1 MNAVRPAR
9 TQIVQK
15 FSKVHLRFSPYNNCR
30 KKDCKNP
37 PKVNDGKAEAGMNRK
52 RKNEKK
58 TIGLAALLVASQL
71 LQVANVS
78 ADSQEYSGV
87 TQIASEDV
95 YLDANDLEVSL
106 EVAEVC
112 VAAGDSVQ
120 EGDVLLRLTSDSYEK
135 AVAYYTAALL
145 RARSSLTDTQLEY
158 DQGILAA
165 KYTYEMAQA
174 EAENAESVKEY
185 QTNEVTGALTEHAD
199 TLEDITDRI
208 EELTD
213 GIADGSYATG
223 SSSSGGTSGT
233 GSAGG
238 GSASGKAS
246 DGKQESETQ
255 SEGGQSES
263 DAQSNGNESESTGE
277 SENRQ
282 PESDTSGNEQESN
295 AQTESGTGSS
305 EQPGN
310 GEQETGNQTDN
321 DQQQTDNNIGSD
333 TSEKSVAELKQELTA
348 TLEEMD
354 TRGTSIT
361 ETLKQLTDR
370 LSTEET
376 DNQSDYDTY
385 ANQLDNLITEL
396 TADIRTQEQAKEKLQ
411 AGSETALDDSI
422 AGNTRVLESLQDIQK
437 RLQKYQGLIGT
448 VLGLLDAGNASVM
461 VDADMLEDI
470 TEYIQLQEQCS
481 SLYTELVT
489 RYEKELA
496 DNANTPNETLP
507 DGSGSN
513 SSKETETGSDDTKSN
528 TQETESNA
536 PQSDIQNPETGE
548 SESGSGMNGQPST
561 EEGTDREGTS
571 GGGMPSGSTGNGM
584 ASGFSGGTG
593 SMSSGASA
601 DSSSAGAA
609 QSGQSVS
616 MGTDGFDMSSADI
629 SILGN
634 AYDLT
639 QVKNLLEQEPSDE
652 DAAEDLLEQLTDS
665 LEEVQT
671 QYEELQRMEKIY
683 ELQIQYTYDTTN
695 LSAQLAEITYEQ
707 ELQEWEDTLAEA
719 KKEKEATEE
728 QKAMLDAMTDGTI
741 CAEQSGIVASV
752 SYDEGD
758 KISSSVPVISYYDT
772 DTVTVTLE
780 IPQEEI
786 AGIAVGQ
793 TVKVQMD
800 RFGTIEGTVSEKSVE
815 PESGTSRT
823 NVIYTVEVSIE
834 NETGRINSGTAATV
848 TFSEAENVG
857 EEGQE

>member
-1 MNAVRPAR
+1 
-9 TQIVQK
+9 
-15 FSKVHLRFSPYNNCR
+15 
-30 KKDCKNP
+30 
-37 PKVNDGKAEAGMNRK
+37 MNRK

-71 LQVANVS
+71 FQVANVS

-87 TQIASEDV
+87 TQIASEEV
-95 YLDANDLEVSL
+95 YLDVNDLEVSL
-106 EVAEVC
+106 EIAEVC

-120 EGDVLLRLTSDSYEK
+120 EGDALLKLTGDSYEK

-185 QTNEVTGALTEHAD
+185 QTNEVTSALTEHAD
-199 TLEDITDRI
+199 TLEDIADRI

-233 GSAGG
+233 GSTGG

-255 SEGGQSES
+255 SEGGQQES
-263 DAQSNGNESESTGE
+263 S
-277 SENRQ
+277 
-282 PESDTSGNEQESN
+282 TSGNEQESN
-295 AQTESGTGSS
+295 AQTESETGS
-305 EQPGN
+305 N
-310 GEQETGNQTDN
+310 EQETGNQTDN
-321 DQQQTDNNIGSD
+321 DQQQTDNNIGSG
-333 TSEKSVAELKQELTA
+333 TPEKSVAELKQELTA

-361 ETLKQLTDR
+361 EALKQLTDH
-370 LSTEET
+370 LGTEET

-385 ANQLDNLITEL
+385 ANQLNNLITEL
-396 TADIRTQEQAKEKLQ
+396 TADIRAQEQAKEKLQ
-411 AGSETALDDSI
+411 DGSETALDDSI

-470 TEYIQLQEQCS
+470 TEYIQLQEKCS
-481 SLYTELVT
+481 SLYTELIT
-489 RYEKELA
+489 RYEEELA
-496 DNANTPNETLP
+496 DNANTPSETLP
-507 DGSGSN
+507 DGSGSD
-513 SSKETETGSDDTKSN
+513 SSKETEAGNDDTKPDV
-528 TQETESNA
+528 QETESNGL
-536 PQSDIQNPETGE
+536 QETDE

-571 GGGMPSGSTGNGM
+571 GGGMPSGSSGNSM

-593 SMSSGASA
+593 GMSAGASA

-609 QSGQSVS
+609 QSGQSAS

-639 QVKNLLEQEPSDE
+639 QVKSLLEQEPSDE

-683 ELQIQYTYDTTN
+683 KLQIQYTYDTTK
-695 LSAQLAEITYEQ
+695 LAAQLAEITYEQ
-707 ELQEWEDTLAEA
+707 ELLEWENTLSEA
-719 KKEKEATEE
+719 KEEQETIEE

-741 CAEQSGIVASV
+741 CAQQNGIVASV

-758 KISSSVPVISYYDT
+758 VISSSVPVISYYDT

-848 TFSEAENVG
+848 TFSEAENAG
-857 EEGQE
+857 EEG

>member
-1 MNAVRPAR
+1 
-9 TQIVQK
+9 
-15 FSKVHLRFSPYNNCR
+15 
-30 KKDCKNP
+30 
-37 PKVNDGKAEAGMNRK
+37 MNRK

-71 LQVANVS
+71 FQVANVS

-87 TQIASEDV
+87 TQIASEEV
-95 YLDANDLEVSL
+95 YLDVNDLEVSL
-106 EVAEVC
+106 EIAEVC

-120 EGDVLLRLTSDSYEK
+120 EGDALLKLTGDSYEK

-185 QTNEVTGALTEHAD
+185 QTNEVTSALTEHAD
-199 TLEDITDRI
+199 TLEDIADRI

-233 GSAGG
+233 GSTGG

-246 DGKQESETQ
+246 GGVQESETQ
-255 SEGGQSES
+255 SEGGQQES
-263 DAQSNGNESESTGE
+263 S
-277 SENRQ
+277 
-282 PESDTSGNEQESN
+282 TSGNEQESN

-305 EQPGN
+305 EQ
-310 GEQETGNQTDN
+310 ESN
-321 DQQQTDNNIGSD
+321 DQQQTDNNIGSGAP
-333 TSEKSVAELKQELTA
+333 EKSVAELKQELTA

-361 ETLKQLTDR
+361 EALKQLTDH
-370 LSTEET
+370 LGTEET

-385 ANQLDNLITEL
+385 ANQLNNLITEL
-396 TADIRTQEQAKEKLQ
+396 TADIRAQEQAKEKLQ
-411 AGSETALDDSI
+411 DGSETALDDSI

-448 VLGLLDAGNASVM
+448 VLGLLDTGNASVM

-470 TEYIQLQEQCS
+470 TEYIQLQEKCS
-481 SLYTELVT
+481 SLYTELIT
-489 RYEKELA
+489 RYEEELA
-496 DNANTPNETLP
+496 DNANTPSQTLP
-507 DGSGSN
+507 DGSGSD
-513 SSKETETGSDDTKSN
+513 SSKETEAGNDDTKPD

-561 EEGTDREGTS
+561 EEGIDREGTS
-571 GGGMPSGSTGNGM
+571 GGGIPSGSSGNSM

-593 SMSSGASA
+593 GMSAGASA

-609 QSGQSVS
+609 QSGQSAS

-639 QVKNLLEQEPSDE
+639 QVKSLLEQEPSDE

-683 ELQIQYTYDTTN
+683 KLQIQYTYDTTK
-695 LSAQLAEITYEQ
+695 LAAQLAEITYEQ
-707 ELQEWEDTLAEA
+707 ELLEWENTLSEA
-719 KKEKEATEE
+719 KEEQETIEE

-741 CAEQSGIVASV
+741 CAEQNGIVASV
-752 SYDEGD
+752 SYDEGGV
-758 KISSSVPVISYYDT
+758 ISSSVPVISYYDT

-848 TFSEAENVG
+848 TFSEAENAG
-857 EEGQE
+857 EEG

>member
-1 MNAVRPAR
+1 
-9 TQIVQK
+9 
-15 FSKVHLRFSPYNNCR
+15 
-30 KKDCKNP
+30 
-37 PKVNDGKAEAGMNRK
+37 MNRK

-71 LQVANVS
+71 FQVANVS

-87 TQIASEDV
+87 TQIASEEV
-95 YLDANDLEVSL
+95 YLDVNDLEVSL
-106 EVAEVC
+106 EIAEVC

-120 EGDVLLRLTSDSYEK
+120 EGDALLKLTGDSYEK

-185 QTNEVTGALTEHAD
+185 QTNEVTSALTEHAD
-199 TLEDITDRI
+199 TLEDIADRI

-233 GSAGG
+233 GSTGG

-255 SEGGQSES
+255 SEGGQQES
-263 DAQSNGNESESTGE
+263 S
-277 SENRQ
+277 
-282 PESDTSGNEQESN
+282 TSGNEQESN

-305 EQPGN
+305 EQ
-310 GEQETGNQTDN
+310 ESN
-321 DQQQTDNNIGSD
+321 DQQQTDNNIGSGAP
-333 TSEKSVAELKQELTA
+333 EKSVAELKQELTA

-361 ETLKQLTDR
+361 EALKQLTDH
-370 LSTEET
+370 LGTEET

-385 ANQLDNLITEL
+385 ANQLNNLITEL
-396 TADIRTQEQAKEKLQ
+396 TADIRAQEQAKEKLQ
-411 AGSETALDDSI
+411 DGSETALDDSI

-448 VLGLLDAGNASVM
+448 VLGLLDTGNASVM

-470 TEYIQLQEQCS
+470 TEYIQLQEKCS
-481 SLYTELVT
+481 SLYTELIT
-489 RYEKELA
+489 RYEEELA
-496 DNANTPNETLP
+496 DNANTPSQTLP
-507 DGSGSN
+507 DGSGSD
-513 SSKETETGSDDTKSN
+513 SSKETEAGNDDTKPD

-571 GGGMPSGSTGNGM
+571 GGGMPSGSSGNSM

-593 SMSSGASA
+593 GMSAGASA

-609 QSGQSVS
+609 QSGQSAS

-639 QVKNLLEQEPSDE
+639 QVKSLLEQEPSDE

-683 ELQIQYTYDTTN
+683 KLQIQYTYDTTK
-695 LSAQLAEITYEQ
+695 LAAQLAEITYEQ
-707 ELQEWEDTLAEA
+707 ELLEWENTLSEA
-719 KKEKEATEE
+719 KEEQETIEE

-741 CAEQSGIVASV
+741 CAEQNGIVASV
-752 SYDEGD
+752 SYDEGGV
-758 KISSSVPVISYYDT
+758 ISSSVPVISYYDT

-848 TFSEAENVG
+848 TFSEAENAG
-857 EEGQE
+857 EEG

>member
-1 MNAVRPAR
+1 
-9 TQIVQK
+9 
-15 FSKVHLRFSPYNNCR
+15 
-30 KKDCKNP
+30 
-37 PKVNDGKAEAGMNRK
+37 MNRK

-71 LQVANVS
+71 FQVANVS

-95 YLDANDLEVSL
+95 CLDVNDLEVSL

-120 EGDVLLRLTSDSYEK
+120 EGDALLKLTGDSYEK

-185 QTNEVTGALTEHAD
+185 QTNEVTSALTEHAD
-199 TLEDITDRI
+199 TLEDIADRI

-233 GSAGG
+233 GSTGG
-238 GSASGKAS
+238 GSA
-246 DGKQESETQ
+246 
-255 SEGGQSES
+255 
-263 DAQSNGNESESTGE
+263 
-277 SENRQ
+277 
-282 PESDTSGNEQESN
+282 SGNEQESN
-295 AQTESGTGSS
+295 AQTESETGS
-305 EQPGN
+305 N
-310 GEQETGNQTDN
+310 EQETGNQTDN
-321 DQQQTDNNIGSD
+321 DQQQTDNNIGSG
-333 TSEKSVAELKQELTA
+333 TPEKSVAELKQELTA

-361 ETLKQLTDR
+361 EALKQLTDH
-370 LSTEET
+370 LGTEET

-385 ANQLDNLITEL
+385 ANQLNNLITEL
-396 TADIRTQEQAKEKLQ
+396 TADIRAQEQAKEKLQ
-411 AGSETALDDSI
+411 AGSETVLDDSI

-461 VDADMLEDI
+461 VDADTLEDI
-470 TEYIQLQEQCS
+470 TEYIQLQEKCS
-481 SLYTELVT
+481 SLYTELIT
-489 RYEKELA
+489 RYEEELA

-507 DGSGSN
+507 DGSGSD
-513 SSKETETGSDDTKSN
+513 SSKETEAGSDDTKPDV
-528 TQETESNA
+528 QETESNG
-536 PQSDIQNPETGE
+536 SRETDE

-561 EEGTDREGTS
+561 EKGTDREGTS
-571 GGGMPSGSTGNGM
+571 GGGMPSGSAGNSM

-593 SMSSGASA
+593 SMSAGASA
-601 DSSSAGAA
+601 DSGSAGAA
-609 QSGQSVS
+609 QSGQSAS

-639 QVKNLLEQEPSDE
+639 QVKSLLEQEPSDE

-683 ELQIQYTYDTTN
+683 KLQIQYTYDTTK
-695 LSAQLAEITYEQ
+695 LAAQLAEITYEQ
-707 ELQEWEDTLAEA
+707 ELLEWENTLSEA
-719 KKEKEATEE
+719 KEEQETIEE

-741 CAEQSGIVASV
+741 CAQQNGIVASV

-758 KISSSVPVISYYDT
+758 VISSSVPVISYYDT

-848 TFSEAENVG
+848 TFSEAENAG

>member
-1 MNAVRPAR
+1 
-9 TQIVQK
+9 
-15 FSKVHLRFSPYNNCR
+15 
-30 KKDCKNP
+30 
-37 PKVNDGKAEAGMNRK
+37 MNRK

-95 YLDANDLEVSL
+95 YLDVSDLEVSL

-120 EGDVLLRLTSDSYEK
+120 EGDVLLRLTGDSYEK
-135 AVAYYTAALL
+135 AVAYYSAALL

-174 EAENAESVKEY
+174 EAENAKSVKEY

-199 TLEDITDRI
+199 TMEDITDRI

-255 SEGGQSES
+255 SEGGQQES
-263 DAQSNGNESESTGE
+263 DVQGNGNESESNRE
-277 SENRQ
+277 SE
-282 PESDTSGNEQESN
+282 
-295 AQTESGTGSS
+295 TGSS

-354 TRGTSIT
+354 TCGTSIA

-370 LSTEET
+370 LGTEEA

-385 ANQLDNLITEL
+385 ANQLNNLITEL

-411 AGSETALDDSI
+411 TGSETALDDSI

-470 TEYIQLQEQCS
+470 TEYIQLQEKCS

-507 DGSGSN
+507 DGSGGD
-513 SSKETETGSDDTKSN
+513 SSKETEAGSDDAKSD
-528 TQETESNA
+528 TQETESNG

-561 EEGTDREGTS
+561 EEGTDREGIS
-571 GGGMPSGSTGNGM
+571 GSGMPSGSSGNSMAFGFSGSTGNM
-584 ASGFSGGTG
+584 ASG
-593 SMSSGASA
+593 ALA

-683 ELQIQYTYDTTN
+683 ELQIQYTYDT
-695 LSAQLAEITYEQ
+695 AQLAEITYEQ
-707 ELQEWEDTLAEA
+707 ELLEWQDTLSEAEG
-719 KKEKEATEE
+719 EQETIEE
-728 QKAMLDAMTDGTI
+728 QKAMLDAMTDGAI

-758 KISSSVPVISYYDT
+758 VISSSVPVIRYYDT

-786 AGIAVGQ
+786 AGIVVGQ

-823 NVIYTVEVSIE
+823 NVIYTIEVSIE

-848 TFSEAENVG
+848 TFSETENVG

>member
-1 MNAVRPAR
+1 
-9 TQIVQK
+9 
-15 FSKVHLRFSPYNNCR
+15 
-30 KKDCKNP
+30 
-37 PKVNDGKAEAGMNRK
+37 MNRK

-71 LQVANVS
+71 FQVANVS

-95 YLDANDLEVSL
+95 YLDVNDLEVSL
-106 EVAEVC
+106 EIAEVC

-120 EGDVLLRLTSDSYEK
+120 EGDALLKMTGDSYEK

-185 QTNEVTGALTEHAD
+185 QTNEVTSALTEHAD
-199 TLEDITDRI
+199 TLEDIADRI

-233 GSAGG
+233 GSTGG

-255 SEGGQSES
+255 SEGGQQES
-263 DAQSNGNESESTGE
+263 S
-277 SENRQ
+277 
-282 PESDTSGNEQESN
+282 TSGNEQESN
-295 AQTESGTGSS
+295 AQTESETGSN
-305 EQPGN
+305 EQESN
-310 GEQETGNQTDN
+310 EQETGNQTDN
-321 DQQQTDNNIGSD
+321 DQQQTDNNIGSG
-333 TSEKSVAELKQELTA
+333 TPEKSVAELKQELTA

-385 ANQLDNLITEL
+385 ANQLNNLITEL
-396 TADIRTQEQAKEKLQ
+396 TADIRAQEQAKEKLQ
-411 AGSETALDDSI
+411 AGSETVLDDSI

-448 VLGLLDAGNASVM
+448 VLGRLDAGNASVM
-461 VDADMLEDI
+461 VDADTLEDI
-470 TEYIQLQEQCS
+470 TEYIQLQEKCS
-481 SLYTELVT
+481 NLYTELIT
-489 RYEKELA
+489 RYEEELA

-507 DGSGSN
+507 DGSGSD
-513 SSKETETGSDDTKSN
+513 SSKETEAGSDDTKPDV
-528 TQETESNA
+528 QETESNGL
-536 PQSDIQNPETGE
+536 QETDE

-571 GGGMPSGSTGNGM
+571 GGGMPSGSSGNSM

-601 DSSSAGAA
+601 DSGSAGAA
-609 QSGQSVS
+609 QSGQSAS

-639 QVKNLLEQEPSDE
+639 QVKSLLEQEPSDE

-683 ELQIQYTYDTTN
+683 KLQIQYTYDTTK
-695 LSAQLAEITYEQ
+695 LAAQLAEITYEQ
-707 ELQEWEDTLAEA
+707 ELLEWENTLSEA
-719 KKEKEATEE
+719 KEEQETIEE

-741 CAEQSGIVASV
+741 CAQQNGIVASV

-758 KISSSVPVISYYDT
+758 VISSSVPVISYYDT

-848 TFSEAENVG
+848 TFSEAENAG
-857 EEGQE
+857 EEG

>member
-1 MNAVRPAR
+1 
-9 TQIVQK
+9 
-15 FSKVHLRFSPYNNCR
+15 
-30 KKDCKNP
+30 
-37 PKVNDGKAEAGMNRK
+37 MNRK

-71 LQVANVS
+71 FQVANVS

-95 YLDANDLEVSL
+95 YLDVNDLEVSL

-120 EGDVLLRLTSDSYEK
+120 EGDALLKLTGDSYEK

-185 QTNEVTGALTEHAD
+185 QTNEVTSALTEHAD
-199 TLEDITDRI
+199 TLEDIADRI

-223 SSSSGGTSGT
+223 SSSSGGTSDT
-233 GSAGG
+233 GSTGG

-255 SEGGQSES
+255 SEGGQQES
-263 DAQSNGNESESTGE
+263 S
-277 SENRQ
+277 
-282 PESDTSGNEQESN
+282 TSGNEQESN
-295 AQTESGTGSS
+295 AQTESETGSS
-305 EQPGN
+305 EQ
-310 GEQETGNQTDN
+310 ESN
-321 DQQQTDNNIGSD
+321 DQQQTDNNIGSG
-333 TSEKSVAELKQELTA
+333 TPEKSVAELKQELTA

-361 ETLKQLTDR
+361 EALKQLTDH
-370 LSTEET
+370 LGTEET

-385 ANQLDNLITEL
+385 ANQLNNLITEL
-396 TADIRTQEQAKEKLQ
+396 TADIRAQEQAKEKLQ
-411 AGSETALDDSI
+411 AGSETVLDDSI

-470 TEYIQLQEQCS
+470 TEYIQLQEKCS
-481 SLYTELVT
+481 SLYTELIT

-496 DNANTPNETLP
+496 DNANTPSETLP
-507 DGSGSN
+507 DGSGSD
-513 SSKETETGSDDTKSN
+513 SSKETEAGNDDTKPD

-571 GGGMPSGSTGNGM
+571 GGGMPSGSSGNSM

-593 SMSSGASA
+593 GMSAGASA

-609 QSGQSVS
+609 QSGQSAS
-616 MGTDGFDMSSADI
+616 MGTDRFDMSSADI

-639 QVKNLLEQEPSDE
+639 QVKSLLEQEPSDE

-683 ELQIQYTYDTTN
+683 KLQIQYTYDTTK
-695 LSAQLAEITYEQ
+695 LAAQLAEITYEQ
-707 ELQEWEDTLAEA
+707 ELLEWENTLSEA
-719 KKEKEATEE
+719 KEEQETIEE

-741 CAEQSGIVASV
+741 CAQQNGIVASV

-758 KISSSVPVISYYDT
+758 VISSSVPVISYYDT

-848 TFSEAENVG
+848 TFSEAENAG
-857 EEGQE
+857 EEG

>member
-1 MNAVRPAR
+1 
-9 TQIVQK
+9 
-15 FSKVHLRFSPYNNCR
+15 
-30 KKDCKNP
+30 
-37 PKVNDGKAEAGMNRK
+37 MNRK

-71 LQVANVS
+71 FQVANVS

-87 TQIASEDV
+87 TQIASEEV
-95 YLDANDLEVSL
+95 YLDVNDLEVSL
-106 EVAEVC
+106 EIAEVC

-120 EGDVLLRLTSDSYEK
+120 EGDALLKLTGDSYEK

-185 QTNEVTGALTEHAD
+185 QTNEVTSALTEHAD
-199 TLEDITDRI
+199 TLEDIADRI

-233 GSAGG
+233 GSTGG

-255 SEGGQSES
+255 SEGGQQES
-263 DAQSNGNESESTGE
+263 S
-277 SENRQ
+277 
-282 PESDTSGNEQESN
+282 TSGNEQESN
-295 AQTESGTGSS
+295 AQTESETGSN
-305 EQPGN
+305 EQESN
-310 GEQETGNQTDN
+310 EQETGNQTDN
-321 DQQQTDNNIGSD
+321 DQQQTDNNIGSG
-333 TSEKSVAELKQELTA
+333 TPEKSVAELKQELTA

-361 ETLKQLTDR
+361 EALKQLTDH
-370 LSTEET
+370 LGTEET

-385 ANQLDNLITEL
+385 ANQLNNLITEL
-396 TADIRTQEQAKEKLQ
+396 TADIRAQEQAKEKLQ
-411 AGSETALDDSI
+411 DGSETALDDSI

-448 VLGLLDAGNASVM
+448 VLGLLDTGNASVM
-461 VDADMLEDI
+461 VDADILEDI
-470 TEYIQLQEQCS
+470 TEYIQLQEKCS
-481 SLYTELVT
+481 NLYTELIT

-496 DNANTPNETLP
+496 DNANTPSETLP
-507 DGSGSN
+507 DGSGSD
-513 SSKETETGSDDTKSN
+513 SSKETEAGNDDTKPDV
-528 TQETESNA
+528 QETESNGL
-536 PQSDIQNPETGE
+536 QETDE
-548 SESGSGMNGQPST
+548 SESGSGINGQPST
-561 EEGTDREGTS
+561 EEGTS
-571 GGGMPSGSTGNGM
+571 GGGMPSGSSGNSM

-593 SMSSGASA
+593 GMSAGASA

-609 QSGQSVS
+609 QSGQSAS

-639 QVKNLLEQEPSDE
+639 QVKSLLEQEPSDE

-683 ELQIQYTYDTTN
+683 KLQIQYTYDTTK
-695 LSAQLAEITYEQ
+695 LAAQLAEITYEQ
-707 ELQEWEDTLAEA
+707 ELLEWENTLSEA
-719 KKEKEATEE
+719 KEEQETIEE

-741 CAEQSGIVASV
+741 CAEQNGIVASV

-758 KISSSVPVISYYDT
+758 VISSSVPVISYYDT

-848 TFSEAENVG
+848 TFSEAENAG
-857 EEGQE
+857 EEG

>member
-1 MNAVRPAR
+1 
-9 TQIVQK
+9 
-15 FSKVHLRFSPYNNCR
+15 
-30 KKDCKNP
+30 
-37 PKVNDGKAEAGMNRK
+37 MNRK

-71 LQVANVS
+71 FQVANVS

-95 YLDANDLEVSL
+95 YLDVNDLEVSL
-106 EVAEVC
+106 EIAEVC

-120 EGDVLLRLTSDSYEK
+120 EGDALLKLTGDSYEK

-185 QTNEVTGALTEHAD
+185 QTNEVTSALTEHAD
-199 TLEDITDRI
+199 TLEDIADRI

-233 GSAGG
+233 GSTGG

-246 DGKQESETQ
+246 GGVQESETQ
-255 SEGGQSES
+255 SEGGQQES
-263 DAQSNGNESESTGE
+263 S
-277 SENRQ
+277 
-282 PESDTSGNEQESN
+282 TSGNEQESN

-305 EQPGN
+305 EQ
-310 GEQETGNQTDN
+310 ESN
-321 DQQQTDNNIGSD
+321 DQQQTDNNIGSG
-333 TSEKSVAELKQELTA
+333 TPEKSVAELKQELTA

-361 ETLKQLTDR
+361 EALKQLTDH
-370 LSTEET
+370 LGTEET

-385 ANQLDNLITEL
+385 ANQLNNLITEL
-396 TADIRTQEQAKEKLQ
+396 TADIRAQEQAKEKLQ
-411 AGSETALDDSI
+411 DGSETALDDSI

-470 TEYIQLQEQCS
+470 TEYIQLQEKCS
-481 SLYTELVT
+481 SLYTELIT
-489 RYEKELA
+489 RYEEELA
-496 DNANTPNETLP
+496 DNANTPSETLP
-507 DGSGSN
+507 DGSGSD
-513 SSKETETGSDDTKSN
+513 SSKETEAGNDDTKPD

-571 GGGMPSGSTGNGM
+571 GGGMPSGSSGNSM

-593 SMSSGASA
+593 GMSAGASA

-609 QSGQSVS
+609 QSGQSAS

-639 QVKNLLEQEPSDE
+639 QVKSLLEQEPSDE

-683 ELQIQYTYDTTN
+683 KLQIQYTYDTTK
-695 LSAQLAEITYEQ
+695 LAAQLAEITYEQ
-707 ELQEWEDTLAEA
+707 ELLEWENTLSEA
-719 KKEKEATEE
+719 KEEQETIEE

-741 CAEQSGIVASV
+741 CAQQNGIVASV

-758 KISSSVPVISYYDT
+758 VISSSVPVISYYDT

-848 TFSEAENVG
+848 TFSEAENAG
-857 EEGQE
+857 EEG

>member
-1 MNAVRPAR
+1 
-9 TQIVQK
+9 
-15 FSKVHLRFSPYNNCR
+15 
-30 KKDCKNP
+30 
-37 PKVNDGKAEAGMNRK
+37 MNRK

-95 YLDANDLEVSL
+95 YLDVSDLEVSL

-120 EGDVLLRLTSDSYEK
+120 EGDVLLRLTGDSYEK
-135 AVAYYTAALL
+135 VVAYYSAALL

-174 EAENAESVKEY
+174 EAENAKSVKEY

-199 TLEDITDRI
+199 TMEDITDRI

-213 GIADGSYATG
+213 GIADGSYAMG

-255 SEGGQSES
+255 SEGGQQES
-263 DAQSNGNESESTGE
+263 DVQGNGNESESNRE
-277 SENRQ
+277 SE
-282 PESDTSGNEQESN
+282 
-295 AQTESGTGSS
+295 TGSS

-354 TRGTSIT
+354 TCGTSIA

-370 LSTEET
+370 LGTEEA

-385 ANQLDNLITEL
+385 ANQLNNLITEL

-411 AGSETALDDSI
+411 TGSETALDDSI

-470 TEYIQLQEQCS
+470 TEYIQLQEKCS

-507 DGSGSN
+507 DGSGGD
-513 SSKETETGSDDTKSN
+513 SSKETEAGSDDAKSD
-528 TQETESNA
+528 TQETESNG

-561 EEGTDREGTS
+561 EEGTDREGIS
-571 GGGMPSGSTGNGM
+571 GSGMSSGSSGNSMAFGFSGSTGNM
-584 ASGFSGGTG
+584 ASG
-593 SMSSGASA
+593 ALA

-683 ELQIQYTYDTTN
+683 ELQIQYTYDT
-695 LSAQLAEITYEQ
+695 AQLAEITYEQ
-707 ELQEWEDTLAEA
+707 ELLEWQDTLSEAEG
-719 KKEKEATEE
+719 EQETIEE
-728 QKAMLDAMTDGTI
+728 QKAMLDAMTDGAI

-758 KISSSVPVISYYDT
+758 VISSSVPVIRYYDT

-786 AGIAVGQ
+786 AGIVVGQ

-823 NVIYTVEVSIE
+823 NVIYTIEVSIE
-834 NETGRINSGTAATV
+834 NEAGRINSGTAATV
-848 TFSEAENVG
+848 TFSETENVG

>member
-1 MNAVRPAR
+1 M
-9 TQIVQK
+9 
-15 FSKVHLRFSPYNNCR
+15 
-30 KKDCKNP
+30 
-37 PKVNDGKAEAGMNRK
+37 
-52 RKNEKK
+52 
-58 TIGLAALLVASQL
+58 
-71 LQVANVS
+71 
-78 ADSQEYSGV
+78 
-87 TQIASEDV
+87 
-95 YLDANDLEVSL
+95 
-106 EVAEVC
+106 
-112 VAAGDSVQ
+112 
-120 EGDVLLRLTSDSYEK
+120 
-135 AVAYYTAALL
+135 
-145 RARSSLTDTQLEY
+145 
-158 DQGILAA
+158 
-165 KYTYEMAQA
+165 
-174 EAENAESVKEY
+174 
-185 QTNEVTGALTEHAD
+185 
-199 TLEDITDRI
+199 
-208 EELTD
+208 
-213 GIADGSYATG
+213 
-223 SSSSGGTSGT
+223 
-233 GSAGG
+233 
-238 GSASGKAS
+238 
-246 DGKQESETQ
+246 
-255 SEGGQSES
+255 
-263 DAQSNGNESESTGE
+263 
-277 SENRQ
+277 
-282 PESDTSGNEQESN
+282 
-295 AQTESGTGSS
+295 
-305 EQPGN
+305 
-310 GEQETGNQTDN
+310 
-321 DQQQTDNNIGSD
+321 
-333 TSEKSVAELKQELTA
+333 AELKQELTA

-361 ETLKQLTDR
+361 EALKQLTDH
-370 LSTEET
+370 LGTEET

-385 ANQLDNLITEL
+385 ANQLNNLITEL
-396 TADIRTQEQAKEKLQ
+396 TADIRAQEQAKEKLQ
-411 AGSETALDDSI
+411 AGSETVLDDSI

-461 VDADMLEDI
+461 VDADTLEDI
-470 TEYIQLQEQCS
+470 TEYIQLQEKCS

-507 DGSGSN
+507 DGSGSD
-513 SSKETETGSDDTKSN
+513 SSKETESNGS
-528 TQETESNA
+528 
-536 PQSDIQNPETGE
+536 QSDIQNPETGE

-571 GGGMPSGSTGNGM
+571 GGGMPSGSSGNSM

-593 SMSSGASA
+593 GMSAGASA

-609 QSGQSVS
+609 QSGQSAS

-639 QVKNLLEQEPSDE
+639 QVKSLLEQEPSDE

-683 ELQIQYTYDTTN
+683 KLQIQYTYDTTK
-695 LSAQLAEITYEQ
+695 LAAQLAEITYEQ
-707 ELQEWEDTLAEA
+707 ELLEWENTLSEA
-719 KKEKEATEE
+719 KEEQETIEE

-741 CAEQSGIVASV
+741 CAQQNGIVASV

-758 KISSSVPVISYYDT
+758 VISSSVPVISYYDT

-848 TFSEAENVG
+848 TFSEAENAG
-857 EEGQE
+857 EEG

>member
-1 MNAVRPAR
+1 
-9 TQIVQK
+9 
-15 FSKVHLRFSPYNNCR
+15 
-30 KKDCKNP
+30 
-37 PKVNDGKAEAGMNRK
+37 MNRK

-58 TIGLAALLVASQL
+58 TIRLAALLVASQL

-95 YLDANDLEVSL
+95 YLDVSDLEVSL
-106 EVAEVC
+106 EVAEIC

-305 EQPGN
+305 EQESNEQPGN

-385 ANQLDNLITEL
+385 ANQLNNLITEL

-461 VDADMLEDI
+461 VDADMLENI
-470 TEYIQLQEQCS
+470 TEYIQLQEKCS

-507 DGSGSN
+507 DGSGSD
-513 SSKETETGSDDTKSN
+513 SSKETESNGS
-528 TQETESNA
+528 
-536 PQSDIQNPETGE
+536 QSDIQNPETGE
-548 SESGSGMNGQPST
+548 SGSGSGMNGQPST
-561 EEGTDREGTS
+561 EEGTDRESST
-571 GGGMPSGSTGNGM
+571 GGGMPSGSSGNSM

-601 DSSSAGAA
+601 DSSSAGAT

-639 QVKNLLEQEPSDE
+639 QIKNLLEQEPSDE
-652 DAAEDLLEQLTDS
+652 DTAEDLLEQLTDS

-707 ELQEWEDTLAEA
+707 ELLEWENTLSEA
-719 KKEKEATEE
+719 KGEQETIEE

-772 DTVTVTLE
+772 DTVTITLE
-780 IPQEEI
+780 VPQEEI

>member
-1 MNAVRPAR
+1 
-9 TQIVQK
+9 
-15 FSKVHLRFSPYNNCR
+15 
-30 KKDCKNP
+30 
-37 PKVNDGKAEAGMNRK
+37 MNRK

-58 TIGLAALLVASQL
+58 TIRLAALLVASQL
-71 LQVANVS
+71 LQVVNVS

-95 YLDANDLEVSL
+95 YLDVSDLEVSL

-158 DQGILAA
+158 DQGILTA

-199 TLEDITDRI
+199 TLKDITDRI

-255 SEGGQSES
+255 SEGGQQES
-263 DAQSNGNESESTGE
+263 DVQGNGNESESNGE
-277 SENRQ
+277 SE
-282 PESDTSGNEQESN
+282 
-295 AQTESGTGSS
+295 TGSS
-305 EQPGN
+305 EQPGS
-310 GEQETGNQTDN
+310 GEQKTGNQTDN
-321 DQQQTDNNIGSD
+321 DQQQTDDNIGSD

-385 ANQLDNLITEL
+385 ANQLNNLITEL

-470 TEYIQLQEQCS
+470 TEYIQLQEKCS

-507 DGSGSN
+507 DGSGGD
-513 SSKETETGSDDTKSN
+513 SSKETEAGSDDAKSD
-528 TQETESNA
+528 TQETESNG

-561 EEGTDREGTS
+561 EEGTDREGIS
-571 GGGMPSGSTGNGM
+571 GGGMPSGSSGNSM

-593 SMSSGASA
+593 NMASGASA

-609 QSGQSVS
+609 QGGQSAS

-629 SILGN
+629 SILGS

-683 ELQIQYTYDTTN
+683 ELQIQYTYDTAQ
-695 LSAQLAEITYEQ
+695 LAAQLAEITYEQ
-707 ELQEWEDTLAEA
+707 ELLEWQDTLSEAEG
-719 KKEKEATEE
+719 EQETIEE
-728 QKAMLDAMTDGTI
+728 QKAMLDAMTDGAI

-758 KISSSVPVISYYDT
+758 VISSSVPVIRYYDT

-786 AGIAVGQ
+786 AGIVVGQ

-823 NVIYTVEVSIE
+823 NVIYTIEVSIE
-834 NETGRINSGTAATV
+834 NEAGRINSGTAATV
-848 TFSEAENVG
+848 TFSETENVG

>member
-1 MNAVRPAR
+1 
-9 TQIVQK
+9 
-15 FSKVHLRFSPYNNCR
+15 
-30 KKDCKNP
+30 
-37 PKVNDGKAEAGMNRK
+37 MNRK

-71 LQVANVS
+71 FQVANVS

-87 TQIASEDV
+87 TQIASEEV
-95 YLDANDLEVSL
+95 YLDVNDLEVSL
-106 EVAEVC
+106 EIAEVC

-120 EGDVLLRLTSDSYEK
+120 EGDALLKLTGDSYEK

-185 QTNEVTGALTEHAD
+185 QTNEVTSALTEHAD

-233 GSAGG
+233 GSTGG

-246 DGKQESETQ
+246 GGVQESETQ
-255 SEGGQSES
+255 SEGGQQES
-263 DAQSNGNESESTGE
+263 S
-277 SENRQ
+277 
-282 PESDTSGNEQESN
+282 TSGNEQESN

-305 EQPGN
+305 EQ
-310 GEQETGNQTDN
+310 ESN
-321 DQQQTDNNIGSD
+321 DQQQTDNNIGSGAP
-333 TSEKSVAELKQELTA
+333 EKSVAELKQELTA

-361 ETLKQLTDR
+361 EALKQLTDH
-370 LSTEET
+370 LGTEET

-385 ANQLDNLITEL
+385 ANQLNNLITEL
-396 TADIRTQEQAKEKLQ
+396 TADIRAQEQAKEKLQ
-411 AGSETALDDSI
+411 DGSETALDDSI

-448 VLGLLDAGNASVM
+448 VLGLLDTGNASVM

-470 TEYIQLQEQCS
+470 TEYIQLQEKCS
-481 SLYTELVT
+481 SLYTELIT
-489 RYEKELA
+489 RYEEELA
-496 DNANTPNETLP
+496 DNANTPSQTLP
-507 DGSGSN
+507 DGSGSD
-513 SSKETETGSDDTKSN
+513 SSKETEAGNDDTKPD

-536 PQSDIQNPETGE
+536 PQSDIQNPETDE

-571 GGGMPSGSTGNGM
+571 GGGMPSGSSGNSM

-601 DSSSAGAA
+601 DSGSAGAA
-609 QSGQSVS
+609 QSGQSAS

-639 QVKNLLEQEPSDE
+639 QVKSLLEQEPSDE

-683 ELQIQYTYDTTN
+683 KLQIQYTYDTTK
-695 LSAQLAEITYEQ
+695 LAAQLAEITYEQ
-707 ELQEWEDTLAEA
+707 ELLEWENTLSEA
-719 KKEKEATEE
+719 KEEQETIEE

-741 CAEQSGIVASV
+741 CAQQNGIVASV

-758 KISSSVPVISYYDT
+758 VISSSVPVISYYDT

-848 TFSEAENVG
+848 TFSEAENAG
-857 EEGQE
+857 EEG

>member
-1 MNAVRPAR
+1 
-9 TQIVQK
+9 
-15 FSKVHLRFSPYNNCR
+15 
-30 KKDCKNP
+30 
-37 PKVNDGKAEAGMNRK
+37 MNRK

-71 LQVANVS
+71 FQVANVS

-95 YLDANDLEVSL
+95 YLDVNDLEVSL

-120 EGDVLLRLTSDSYEK
+120 EGDALLKLTGDSYEK

-185 QTNEVTGALTEHAD
+185 QTNEVTSALTEHAD
-199 TLEDITDRI
+199 TLEDIADRI

-223 SSSSGGTSGT
+223 SSSSGGTSDT
-233 GSAGG
+233 GSTGG

-255 SEGGQSES
+255 SEGGQQES
-263 DAQSNGNESESTGE
+263 S
-277 SENRQ
+277 
-282 PESDTSGNEQESN
+282 TSGNEQESN
-295 AQTESGTGSS
+295 AQTESETGSS
-305 EQPGN
+305 EQ
-310 GEQETGNQTDN
+310 ESN
-321 DQQQTDNNIGSD
+321 DQQQTDNNIGSG
-333 TSEKSVAELKQELTA
+333 TPEKSVAELKQELTA

-361 ETLKQLTDR
+361 EALKQLTDH
-370 LSTEET
+370 LGTEET

-385 ANQLDNLITEL
+385 ANQLNNLITEL
-396 TADIRTQEQAKEKLQ
+396 TADIRAQEQAKEKLQ
-411 AGSETALDDSI
+411 AGSETVLDDSI

-461 VDADMLEDI
+461 VDADTLEDI
-470 TEYIQLQEQCS
+470 TEYIQLQEKCS
-481 SLYTELVT
+481 SLYTELIT
-489 RYEKELA
+489 RYEEELA

-507 DGSGSN
+507 DGSGSD
-513 SSKETETGSDDTKSN
+513 SSKETEAGSDDTKPDV
-528 TQETESNA
+528 QETESNGL
-536 PQSDIQNPETGE
+536 QETDE

-561 EEGTDREGTS
+561 EKGTDREGTS
-571 GGGMPSGSTGNGM
+571 GGGMPSGSAGNSM

-593 SMSSGASA
+593 SMSAGASA

-609 QSGQSVS
+609 QSGQSAS
-616 MGTDGFDMSSADI
+616 MGIDGFDMSSADI

-639 QVKNLLEQEPSDE
+639 QVKSLLEQEPSDE

-683 ELQIQYTYDTTN
+683 KLQIQYTYDTTK
-695 LSAQLAEITYEQ
+695 LAAQLAEITYEQ
-707 ELQEWEDTLAEA
+707 ELLEWENTLSEA
-719 KKEKEATEE
+719 KEEQETIEE

-741 CAEQSGIVASV
+741 CAQQNGIVASV
-752 SYDEGD
+752 SYDEGGV
-758 KISSSVPVISYYDT
+758 ISSSVPVISYYDT

-848 TFSEAENVG
+848 TFSEAENAG

>member
-1 MNAVRPAR
+1 
-9 TQIVQK
+9 
-15 FSKVHLRFSPYNNCR
+15 
-30 KKDCKNP
+30 
-37 PKVNDGKAEAGMNRK
+37 MNRK

-71 LQVANVS
+71 FQVANVS

-95 YLDANDLEVSL
+95 YLDVNDLEVSL
-106 EVAEVC
+106 EIAEVC

-120 EGDVLLRLTSDSYEK
+120 EGDALLKLTGDSYEK

-185 QTNEVTGALTEHAD
+185 QTNEVTSALTEHAD
-199 TLEDITDRI
+199 TLEDIADRI

-233 GSAGG
+233 GSTGG

-246 DGKQESETQ
+246 GGVQESETQ
-255 SEGGQSES
+255 SEGGQQES
-263 DAQSNGNESESTGE
+263 S
-277 SENRQ
+277 
-282 PESDTSGNEQESN
+282 TSGNEQESN

-305 EQPGN
+305 EQ
-310 GEQETGNQTDN
+310 ESN

-333 TSEKSVAELKQELTA
+333 TPEKSVAELKQELTA

-361 ETLKQLTDR
+361 EALKQLTDH
-370 LSTEET
+370 LGTEET

-385 ANQLDNLITEL
+385 ANQLNNLITEL
-396 TADIRTQEQAKEKLQ
+396 TADIRAQEQAKEKLQ
-411 AGSETALDDSI
+411 DGSETALDDSI

-470 TEYIQLQEQCS
+470 TEYIQLQEKCS
-481 SLYTELVT
+481 SLYTELIT
-489 RYEKELA
+489 RYEEELA
-496 DNANTPNETLP
+496 DNANTPSETLP
-507 DGSGSN
+507 DGSGSD
-513 SSKETETGSDDTKSN
+513 SSKETEAGNDDTKPD

-571 GGGMPSGSTGNGM
+571 GGGMPSGSSGNSM

-593 SMSSGASA
+593 GMSAGASA

-609 QSGQSVS
+609 QSGQSAS

-639 QVKNLLEQEPSDE
+639 QVKSLLEQEPSDE

-683 ELQIQYTYDTTN
+683 KLQIQYTYDTTK
-695 LSAQLAEITYEQ
+695 LAAQLAEITYEQ
-707 ELQEWEDTLAEA
+707 ELLEWENTLSEA
-719 KKEKEATEE
+719 KEEQETIEE

-741 CAEQSGIVASV
+741 CAQQNGIVASV

-758 KISSSVPVISYYDT
+758 VISSSVPVISYYDT

-848 TFSEAENVG
+848 TFSEAENAG
-857 EEGQE
+857 EEG

>member
-1 MNAVRPAR
+1 MKSQLAGSFFIESSKPPASIAQSNKQWVRPAR

-37 PKVNDGKAEAGMNRK
+37 PKVNDGKAEAEMNRK

-71 LQVANVS
+71 FQVANVS

-95 YLDANDLEVSL
+95 YLDVNDLEVSL

-120 EGDVLLRLTSDSYEK
+120 EGDVLLKLTSDSYEK

-233 GSAGG
+233 GSTGG

-255 SEGGQSES
+255 SEGGQQES
-263 DAQSNGNESESTGE
+263 S
-277 SENRQ
+277 
-282 PESDTSGNEQESN
+282 TSGNEQESN
-295 AQTESGTGSS
+295 AQTESETGSS
-305 EQPGN
+305 EQKS
-310 GEQETGNQTDN
+310 N
-321 DQQQTDNNIGSD
+321 DQQQTDNNIGSG
-333 TSEKSVAELKQELTA
+333 TPEKSVAELKQELTA

-385 ANQLDNLITEL
+385 ANQLNNLITEL

-470 TEYIQLQEQCS
+470 TEYIQLQEKCS
-481 SLYTELVT
+481 SLYNELVT

-507 DGSGSN
+507 NGSGSD
-513 SSKETETGSDDTKSN
+513 SSKETEAGSDDTKSD
-528 TQETESNA
+528 TQETEGNGS
-536 PQSDIQNPETGE
+536 QSDIQNPETGE

-561 EEGTDREGTS
+561 EEGADREGST
-571 GGGMPSGSTGNGM
+571 GGGMPSGSSGNSM

-601 DSSSAGAA
+601 DSSSAGVA
-609 QSGQSVS
+609 QSGQSAS

-683 ELQIQYTYDTTN
+683 KLQIQYTYDTTK
-695 LSAQLAEITYEQ
+695 LAAQLAEITYEQ
-707 ELQEWEDTLAEA
+707 ELLEWENTLSEA
-719 KKEKEATEE
+719 KEEQETIEE

-741 CAEQSGIVASV
+741 CAQQNGIVASV

-758 KISSSVPVISYYDT
+758 VISSSVPVISYYDT

-848 TFSEAENVG
+848 TFSEAENAG

>member
-1 MNAVRPAR
+1 
-9 TQIVQK
+9 
-15 FSKVHLRFSPYNNCR
+15 
-30 KKDCKNP
+30 
-37 PKVNDGKAEAGMNRK
+37 MNRK

-58 TIGLAALLVASQL
+58 TIRLAALLVASQL

-95 YLDANDLEVSL
+95 YLDVSDLEVSL

-120 EGDVLLRLTSDSYEK
+120 EGDVLLRLTGDSYEK
-135 AVAYYTAALL
+135 AVAYYSAALL

-199 TLEDITDRI
+199 TMEDITDRI
-208 EELTD
+208 EELTA

-238 GSASGKAS
+238 GSAYGKAS

-255 SEGGQSES
+255 SEGGQQES
-263 DAQSNGNESESTGE
+263 DVQGNGNESESNGE
-277 SENRQ
+277 SE
-282 PESDTSGNEQESN
+282 
-295 AQTESGTGSS
+295 TGSS

-310 GEQETGNQTDN
+310 GEQETGNQRDN
-321 DQQQTDNNIGSD
+321 DQQQTDDNIGSD

-354 TRGTSIT
+354 TCGTSIT
-361 ETLKQLTDR
+361 ETLKQLMDR
-370 LSTEET
+370 LGTEET

-385 ANQLDNLITEL
+385 ANQLNNLITEL

-411 AGSETALDDSI
+411 TGSETALDDSI

-470 TEYIQLQEQCS
+470 TEYIQLQEKCS

-496 DNANTPNETLP
+496 DNANKPNETLP
-507 DGSGSN
+507 DGSGGD
-513 SSKETETGSDDTKSN
+513 SSKETEAGSDDAKSD
-528 TQETESNA
+528 TQETESNG

-561 EEGTDREGTS
+561 EEGTDREGST
-571 GGGMPSGSTGNGM
+571 GGGMPSGSSGNSM

-609 QSGQSVS
+609 QSGQSAP
-616 MGTDGFDMSSADI
+616 MGTDGFDVSSADI

-683 ELQIQYTYDTTN
+683 ELQIQYTYDTAK
-695 LSAQLAEITYEQ
+695 LAAKLAEITYEQ
-707 ELQEWEDTLAEA
+707 ELQEWENTLSEAEG
-719 KKEKEATEE
+719 EQETIEE

-758 KISSSVPVISYYDT
+758 VISSSVPVISYYDT

-786 AGIAVGQ
+786 AGIVVGQ

-800 RFGTIEGTVSEKSVE
+800 RFGRIEGTVSEKSVE

-834 NETGRINSGTAATV
+834 NEAGRINSGTAATV
-848 TFSEAENVG
+848 TFSETENAG

>member
-1 MNAVRPAR
+1 
-9 TQIVQK
+9 
-15 FSKVHLRFSPYNNCR
+15 
-30 KKDCKNP
+30 
-37 PKVNDGKAEAGMNRK
+37 MNRK

-71 LQVANVS
+71 FQVANVS

-87 TQIASEDV
+87 TQISSEDV
-95 YLDANDLEVSL
+95 YLDVSDLEVSL

-120 EGDVLLRLTSDSYEK
+120 EGDVLLKLTGDSYEK

-185 QTNEVTGALTEHAD
+185 QTNEVTSALTEHAD
-199 TLEDITDRI
+199 TLEDIADRI

-223 SSSSGGTSGT
+223 GSSSGGTSGT
-233 GSAGG
+233 GSTGG

-255 SEGGQSES
+255 SEGGQQES
-263 DAQSNGNESESTGE
+263 S
-277 SENRQ
+277 
-282 PESDTSGNEQESN
+282 TSGNEQESN
-295 AQTESGTGSS
+295 AQTESETGS
-305 EQPGN
+305 N
-310 GEQETGNQTDN
+310 EQETGNQTDN

-333 TSEKSVAELKQELTA
+333 TPEKSVAELKQELTA

-361 ETLKQLTDR
+361 EALKQLTDH
-370 LSTEET
+370 LGTEET

-385 ANQLDNLITEL
+385 ANQLNNLITEL

-411 AGSETALDDSI
+411 DGSETALDDSI

-461 VDADMLEDI
+461 VDADTLEDI
-470 TEYIQLQEQCS
+470 TEYIQLQEKCS
-481 SLYTELVT
+481 SLYTELIT
-489 RYEKELA
+489 RYEEELA
-496 DNANTPNETLP
+496 DNANTPSETLP
-507 DGSGSN
+507 DGSGSD
-513 SSKETETGSDDTKSN
+513 SSKETEAGSDDTKPDV
-528 TQETESNA
+528 QETESNGFR
-536 PQSDIQNPETGE
+536 ETDE
-548 SESGSGMNGQPST
+548 SESGS
-561 EEGTDREGTS
+561 S
-571 GGGMPSGSTGNGM
+571 GNSM

-593 SMSSGASA
+593 GMSAGASA
-601 DSSSAGAA
+601 DSSSAGAT
-609 QSGQSVS
+609 QSGQSAS

-629 SILGN
+629 LILGN

-639 QVKNLLEQEPSDE
+639 QVKGLLEQEPSDE

-683 ELQIQYTYDTTN
+683 KLQIQYTYDTTK
-695 LSAQLAEITYEQ
+695 LAAQLAEITYEQ
-707 ELQEWEDTLAEA
+707 ELLEWENTLSEA
-719 KKEKEATEE
+719 KEEQETIEE

-741 CAEQSGIVASV
+741 CAQQNGIVASV

-758 KISSSVPVISYYDT
+758 VISSSVPVISYYDT

-834 NETGRINSGTAATV
+834 NETGRINSGAAATV
-848 TFSEAENVG
+848 TFSEAENAG

>member
-1 MNAVRPAR
+1 
-9 TQIVQK
+9 
-15 FSKVHLRFSPYNNCR
+15 
-30 KKDCKNP
+30 
-37 PKVNDGKAEAGMNRK
+37 MNRK

-58 TIGLAALLVASQL
+58 TIRLAALLVASQL
-71 LQVANVS
+71 LQVVNVS

-95 YLDANDLEVSL
+95 YLDVSDLEVSL

-165 KYTYEMAQA
+165 KYTYEMARA

-246 DGKQESETQ
+246 DGKQESETE

-305 EQPGN
+305 EQESNEQPGN

-354 TRGTSIT
+354 TCGTSIT

-370 LSTEET
+370 LGTEET

-385 ANQLDNLITEL
+385 ANQLNNLITEL

-448 VLGLLDAGNASVM
+448 VLGLLDAGNASAI
-461 VDADMLEDI
+461 VDADMLENI
-470 TEYIQLQEQCS
+470 TEYIQLQEKCS

-507 DGSGSN
+507 DGSGGD
-513 SSKETETGSDDTKSN
+513 SSKETEAGSDDAKSD
-528 TQETESNA
+528 TQETESNG

-548 SESGSGMNGQPST
+548 SESGSEMNGQPST
-561 EEGTDREGTS
+561 EEGTDREGIS
-571 GGGMPSGSTGNGM
+571 GSGMPSGSSGNSM
-584 ASGFSGGTG
+584 AFGFSGSTG
-593 SMSSGASA
+593 NMASGASA
-601 DSSSAGAA
+601 DSSSAGAT

-634 AYDLT
+634 TYDLT
-639 QVKNLLEQEPSDE
+639 QIKNLLEQEPSDE
-652 DAAEDLLEQLTDS
+652 DTAEDLLEQLTDS

-707 ELQEWEDTLAEA
+707 ELQEWENTLSEA
-719 KKEKEATEE
+719 KGEQETIEE

-772 DTVTVTLE
+772 DTVTITLE
-780 IPQEEI
+780 VPQEEI

>member
-1 MNAVRPAR
+1 
-9 TQIVQK
+9 
-15 FSKVHLRFSPYNNCR
+15 
-30 KKDCKNP
+30 
-37 PKVNDGKAEAGMNRK
+37 MNRK

-95 YLDANDLEVSL
+95 YLDVSDLEVSL

-120 EGDVLLRLTSDSYEK
+120 EGDVLLRLTGDSYEK
-135 AVAYYTAALL
+135 VVAYYSAALL

-174 EAENAESVKEY
+174 EAENAKSVKEY

-199 TLEDITDRI
+199 TMEDITDRI

-213 GIADGSYATG
+213 GIADGSYAMG

-255 SEGGQSES
+255 SEGGQQES
-263 DAQSNGNESESTGE
+263 DVQGNGNESESNRE
-277 SENRQ
+277 SE
-282 PESDTSGNEQESN
+282 
-295 AQTESGTGSS
+295 TGSS

-354 TRGTSIT
+354 TCGTSIA

-370 LSTEET
+370 LGTEEA

-385 ANQLDNLITEL
+385 ANQLNNLITEL

-411 AGSETALDDSI
+411 TGSETALDDSI

-470 TEYIQLQEQCS
+470 TEYIQLQEKCS

-507 DGSGSN
+507 DGSGGD
-513 SSKETETGSDDTKSN
+513 SSKETEAGSDDAKSD
-528 TQETESNA
+528 TQETESNG

-561 EEGTDREGTS
+561 EEGTDREGIS
-571 GGGMPSGSTGNGM
+571 GSGMPSGSSGNSMAFGFSGSTGNM
-584 ASGFSGGTG
+584 ASG
-593 SMSSGASA
+593 ALA

-665 LEEVQT
+665 LEEVQI

-683 ELQIQYTYDTTN
+683 ELQIQYTYDT
-695 LSAQLAEITYEQ
+695 AQLAEITYEQ
-707 ELQEWEDTLAEA
+707 ELLEWQDTLSEAEG
-719 KKEKEATEE
+719 EQETIEE
-728 QKAMLDAMTDGTI
+728 QKAMLDAMTDGAI

-758 KISSSVPVISYYDT
+758 VISSSVPVIRYYDT

-786 AGIAVGQ
+786 AGIVVGQ

-823 NVIYTVEVSIE
+823 NVIYTIEVSIE
-834 NETGRINSGTAATV
+834 NEAGRINSGTAATV
-848 TFSEAENVG
+848 TFSETENVG

>member
-1 MNAVRPAR
+1 
-9 TQIVQK
+9 
-15 FSKVHLRFSPYNNCR
+15 
-30 KKDCKNP
+30 
-37 PKVNDGKAEAGMNRK
+37 MNRK

-71 LQVANVS
+71 FQVANVS

-95 YLDANDLEVSL
+95 YLDVNDLEVSL
-106 EVAEVC
+106 EIAEVC

-120 EGDVLLRLTSDSYEK
+120 EGDALLKLTGDSYEK

-185 QTNEVTGALTEHAD
+185 QTNEVTSALTEHAD
-199 TLEDITDRI
+199 TLEDIADRI

-233 GSAGG
+233 GSTGG

-255 SEGGQSES
+255 SEGGQQES
-263 DAQSNGNESESTGE
+263 S
-277 SENRQ
+277 
-282 PESDTSGNEQESN
+282 TSGNEQESN
-295 AQTESGTGSS
+295 AQTESETGSS
-305 EQPGN
+305 EQKSNEQPGN

-321 DQQQTDNNIGSD
+321 DQQQTDNNIGSG
-333 TSEKSVAELKQELTA
+333 TPEKSVAELKQELTA

-361 ETLKQLTDR
+361 EALKQLTDH
-370 LSTEET
+370 LGTEET

-385 ANQLDNLITEL
+385 ANQLNNLITEL
-396 TADIRTQEQAKEKLQ
+396 TADIRAQEQAKEKLQ
-411 AGSETALDDSI
+411 DGSETALDDSI

-461 VDADMLEDI
+461 VDADTLEDI
-470 TEYIQLQEQCS
+470 TEYIQLQEKCS
-481 SLYTELVT
+481 NLYTELIT

-496 DNANTPNETLP
+496 DNANTPSETLP
-507 DGSGSN
+507 DGSGSD
-513 SSKETETGSDDTKSN
+513 SSKETEAGNDDTKPD

-536 PQSDIQNPETGE
+536 PQSDIQNPETDE
-548 SESGSGMNGQPST
+548 SESGSGINGQPST

-571 GGGMPSGSTGNGM
+571 GGGMPSGSSGNSM

-593 SMSSGASA
+593 GMSAGASA

-609 QSGQSVS
+609 QSGQSAS

-639 QVKNLLEQEPSDE
+639 QVKSLLEQEPSDE

-683 ELQIQYTYDTTN
+683 KLQIQYTYDTTK
-695 LSAQLAEITYEQ
+695 LAAQLAEITYEQ
-707 ELQEWEDTLAEA
+707 ELLEWENTLSEA
-719 KKEKEATEE
+719 KEEQETIEE

-741 CAEQSGIVASV
+741 CAQQNGIVASV

-758 KISSSVPVISYYDT
+758 VISSSVPVISYYDT

-848 TFSEAENVG
+848 TFSEAENAG
-857 EEGQE
+857 EEG

>member
-1 MNAVRPAR
+1 
-9 TQIVQK
+9 
-15 FSKVHLRFSPYNNCR
+15 
-30 KKDCKNP
+30 
-37 PKVNDGKAEAGMNRK
+37 MNRK

-71 LQVANVS
+71 FQVANVS

-87 TQIASEDV
+87 TQIASEEV
-95 YLDANDLEVSL
+95 YLDVNDLEVSL
-106 EVAEVC
+106 EIAEVC

-120 EGDVLLRLTSDSYEK
+120 EGDALLKLTGDSYEK

-185 QTNEVTGALTEHAD
+185 QTNEVTSALTEHAD

-233 GSAGG
+233 GSTGG

-246 DGKQESETQ
+246 GGVQESETQ
-255 SEGGQSES
+255 SEGGQQES
-263 DAQSNGNESESTGE
+263 S
-277 SENRQ
+277 
-282 PESDTSGNEQESN
+282 TSGNEQESN

-305 EQPGN
+305 EQ
-310 GEQETGNQTDN
+310 ESN
-321 DQQQTDNNIGSD
+321 DQQQTDNNIGSGAP
-333 TSEKSVAELKQELTA
+333 EKSVAELKQELTA

-361 ETLKQLTDR
+361 EALKQLTDH
-370 LSTEET
+370 LGTEET

-385 ANQLDNLITEL
+385 ANQLNNLITEL
-396 TADIRTQEQAKEKLQ
+396 TADIRAQEQAKEKLQ
-411 AGSETALDDSI
+411 DGSETALDDSI

-448 VLGLLDAGNASVM
+448 VLGLLDTGNASVM

-470 TEYIQLQEQCS
+470 TEYIQLQEKCS
-481 SLYTELVT
+481 SLYTELIT
-489 RYEKELA
+489 RYEEELA
-496 DNANTPNETLP
+496 DNANTPSQTLP
-507 DGSGSN
+507 DGSGSD
-513 SSKETETGSDDTKSN
+513 SSKETEAGNDDTKPD

-561 EEGTDREGTS
+561 EEGIDREGTS
-571 GGGMPSGSTGNGM
+571 GGGIPSGSSGNSM

-593 SMSSGASA
+593 SMSAGASA
-601 DSSSAGAA
+601 DSGSAGAA
-609 QSGQSVS
+609 QSGQSAS

-639 QVKNLLEQEPSDE
+639 QVKSLLEQEPSDE

-683 ELQIQYTYDTTN
+683 KLQIQYTYDTTK
-695 LSAQLAEITYEQ
+695 LAAQLAEITYEQ
-707 ELQEWEDTLAEA
+707 ELLEWENTLSEA
-719 KKEKEATEE
+719 KEEQETIEE

-741 CAEQSGIVASV
+741 CAEQNGIVASV
-752 SYDEGD
+752 SYDEGGV
-758 KISSSVPVISYYDT
+758 ISSSVPVISYYDT

-848 TFSEAENVG
+848 TFS
-857 EEGQE
+857 

>member
-1 MNAVRPAR
+1 
-9 TQIVQK
+9 
-15 FSKVHLRFSPYNNCR
+15 
-30 KKDCKNP
+30 
-37 PKVNDGKAEAGMNRK
+37 MNRK

-71 LQVANVS
+71 FQVANVS

-95 YLDANDLEVSL
+95 YLDVNDLEVSL

-120 EGDVLLRLTSDSYEK
+120 EGDALLKLTGDSYEK

-185 QTNEVTGALTEHAD
+185 QTNEVTSALTEHAD
-199 TLEDITDRI
+199 TLEDIADRI

-233 GSAGG
+233 GSTGG

-246 DGKQESETQ
+246 GGVQESETQ
-255 SEGGQSES
+255 SEGGQQES
-263 DAQSNGNESESTGE
+263 S
-277 SENRQ
+277 
-282 PESDTSGNEQESN
+282 TSGNEQESN

-305 EQPGN
+305 EQ
-310 GEQETGNQTDN
+310 ESN
-321 DQQQTDNNIGSD
+321 DQQQTDNNIGSG
-333 TSEKSVAELKQELTA
+333 TPEKSVAELKQELTA

-361 ETLKQLTDR
+361 EALKQLTDH
-370 LSTEET
+370 LGTEET

-385 ANQLDNLITEL
+385 ANQLNNLITEL
-396 TADIRTQEQAKEKLQ
+396 TADIRAQEQAKEKLQ
-411 AGSETALDDSI
+411 AGSETVLDDSI

-461 VDADMLEDI
+461 VDADTLEDI
-470 TEYIQLQEQCS
+470 TEYIQLQEKCS
-481 SLYTELVT
+481 SLYTELIT

-507 DGSGSN
+507 DGSGSD
-513 SSKETETGSDDTKSN
+513 SSKETEAGSDDTKPD

-536 PQSDIQNPETGE
+536 PQSEIQNRETDE

-571 GGGMPSGSTGNGM
+571 GGGMPSGSSGNSM

-593 SMSSGASA
+593 GMSAGASA
-601 DSSSAGAA
+601 DSGSAGAA
-609 QSGQSVS
+609 QSGQSAS

-639 QVKNLLEQEPSDE
+639 QVKSLLEQEPSDE

-683 ELQIQYTYDTTN
+683 KLQIQYTYDTTK
-695 LSAQLAEITYEQ
+695 LAAQLAEITYEQ
-707 ELQEWEDTLAEA
+707 ELLEWENTLSEA
-719 KKEKEATEE
+719 KEEQETIEE

-741 CAEQSGIVASV
+741 CAQQNGIVASV

-758 KISSSVPVISYYDT
+758 VISSSVPVISYYDT

-848 TFSEAENVG
+848 TFSEAENAG
-857 EEGQE
+857 EEG

>member
-1 MNAVRPAR
+1 
-9 TQIVQK
+9 
-15 FSKVHLRFSPYNNCR
+15 
-30 KKDCKNP
+30 
-37 PKVNDGKAEAGMNRK
+37 MNRK

-58 TIGLAALLVASQL
+58 TIRLAALLVASQL

-95 YLDANDLEVSL
+95 YLDVSDLEVSL
-106 EVAEVC
+106 EVAEIC

-305 EQPGN
+305 EQESNEQPGN

-385 ANQLDNLITEL
+385 ANQLNNLITEL

-461 VDADMLEDI
+461 VDADMLENI
-470 TEYIQLQEQCS
+470 TEYIQLQEKCS

-507 DGSGSN
+507 DGSGSD
-513 SSKETETGSDDTKSN
+513 SSKETESNGS
-528 TQETESNA
+528 
-536 PQSDIQNPETGE
+536 QSDIQNPETGE

-561 EEGTDREGTS
+561 EEGTDRESST
-571 GGGMPSGSTGNGM
+571 GGGMPSGSSGNSM

-601 DSSSAGAA
+601 DSSSAGAT

-639 QVKNLLEQEPSDE
+639 QIKNLLEQEPSDE
-652 DAAEDLLEQLTDS
+652 DTAEDLLEQLTDS

-707 ELQEWEDTLAEA
+707 ELLEWENTLSEA
-719 KKEKEATEE
+719 KGEQETIEE

-772 DTVTVTLE
+772 DTVTITLE
-780 IPQEEI
+780 VPQEEI

>member
-1 MNAVRPAR
+1 
-9 TQIVQK
+9 
-15 FSKVHLRFSPYNNCR
+15 
-30 KKDCKNP
+30 
-37 PKVNDGKAEAGMNRK
+37 MNRK
-52 RKNEKK
+52 RKNDKK

-71 LQVANVS
+71 FQVANVS

-95 YLDANDLEVSL
+95 YLDVNDLEVSL

-120 EGDVLLRLTSDSYEK
+120 EGDVLLKLTSDSYEK

-185 QTNEVTGALTEHAD
+185 QTNEVTSALTEHAD
-199 TLEDITDRI
+199 TLEDIADRI

-233 GSAGG
+233 GSTGG

-255 SEGGQSES
+255 SEGGQQES
-263 DAQSNGNESESTGE
+263 S
-277 SENRQ
+277 
-282 PESDTSGNEQESN
+282 TSGNEQESN
-295 AQTESGTGSS
+295 AQTESETGS
-305 EQPGN
+305 N
-310 GEQETGNQTDN
+310 EQETGNQTDN
-321 DQQQTDNNIGSD
+321 DQQQTDNNIGSG
-333 TSEKSVAELKQELTA
+333 TPEKSVAELKQELTA

-385 ANQLDNLITEL
+385 ANQLNNLITEL

-448 VLGLLDAGNASVM
+448 VLGLLDTGNASVM
-461 VDADMLEDI
+461 VDADILEDI
-470 TEYIQLQEQCS
+470 TEYIQLQEKCS
-481 SLYTELVT
+481 NLYTELIT

-496 DNANTPNETLP
+496 DNANTPSETLP
-507 DGSGSN
+507 DGSGSD
-513 SSKETETGSDDTKSN
+513 SSKETEAGSDDTKSD
-528 TQETESNA
+528 TQETEGNGS
-536 PQSDIQNPETGE
+536 QSDIQNPETGE

-561 EEGTDREGTS
+561 EEGADREGST
-571 GGGMPSGSTGNGM
+571 GGGMPSGSSGNSM

-601 DSSSAGAA
+601 DSSSAGVA
-609 QSGQSVS
+609 QSGQSAS

-683 ELQIQYTYDTTN
+683 KLQIQYTYDTTK
-695 LSAQLAEITYEQ
+695 LAAQLAEITYEQ
-707 ELQEWEDTLAEA
+707 ELLEWENTLSEA
-719 KKEKEATEE
+719 KEEQETIEE

-741 CAEQSGIVASV
+741 CAQQNGIVASV

-758 KISSSVPVISYYDT
+758 VISSSVPVISYYDT

-848 TFSEAENVG
+848 TFSEAENAG

>member
-1 MNAVRPAR
+1 
-9 TQIVQK
+9 
-15 FSKVHLRFSPYNNCR
+15 
-30 KKDCKNP
+30 
-37 PKVNDGKAEAGMNRK
+37 MNRK

-71 LQVANVS
+71 FQVANVS

-95 YLDANDLEVSL
+95 YLDVNDLEVSL
-106 EVAEVC
+106 EIAEVC

-120 EGDVLLRLTSDSYEK
+120 EGDALLKLTGDSYEK

-185 QTNEVTGALTEHAD
+185 QTNEVTSALTEHAD
-199 TLEDITDRI
+199 TLEDIADRI

-233 GSAGG
+233 GSTGG

-255 SEGGQSES
+255 SEGGQQES
-263 DAQSNGNESESTGE
+263 S
-277 SENRQ
+277 
-282 PESDTSGNEQESN
+282 TSGNEQESN

-305 EQPGN
+305 EQ
-310 GEQETGNQTDN
+310 ESN

-333 TSEKSVAELKQELTA
+333 TPEKSVAELKQELTA

-361 ETLKQLTDR
+361 EALKQLTDH
-370 LSTEET
+370 LGTEET

-385 ANQLDNLITEL
+385 ANQLNNLITEL
-396 TADIRTQEQAKEKLQ
+396 TADIRAQEQAKEKLQ
-411 AGSETALDDSI
+411 AGSETVLDDSI

-448 VLGLLDAGNASVM
+448 VLGLLDTGNASVM
-461 VDADMLEDI
+461 VDADILEDI
-470 TEYIQLQEQCS
+470 TEYIQLQEKCS
-481 SLYTELVT
+481 SLYTELIT

-496 DNANTPNETLP
+496 DNANTPSETLP
-507 DGSGSN
+507 DGSGSD
-513 SSKETETGSDDTKSN
+513 SSKETEAGNDDTKPD

-561 EEGTDREGTS
+561 EEGIDREGTS
-571 GGGMPSGSTGNGM
+571 GGGIPSGSSGNSM

-593 SMSSGASA
+593 GMSAGASA

-609 QSGQSVS
+609 QSGQSAS

-639 QVKNLLEQEPSDE
+639 QVKSLLEQEPSDE

-683 ELQIQYTYDTTN
+683 KLQIQYTYDTTK
-695 LSAQLAEITYEQ
+695 LAAQLAEITYEQ
-707 ELQEWEDTLAEA
+707 ELLEWENTLSEA
-719 KKEKEATEE
+719 KEEQETIEE

-741 CAEQSGIVASV
+741 CAQQNGIVASV
-752 SYDEGD
+752 SYDEGGV
-758 KISSSVPVISYYDT
+758 ISSSVPVISYYDT

-848 TFSEAENVG
+848 TFSEAENAG
-857 EEGQE
+857 EEG